1 MFPAKNK
8 ICLHL
13 IARKCRVLLRL
24 VWRTYLNAEASTQER
39 GEMFVNMLYEVVLVY
54 TQKSD
59 KVDKAIG
66 FSHAGHHFALTNQR
80 QQADE
85 T

>member
-1 MFPAKNK
+1 
-8 ICLHL
+8 
-13 IARKCRVLLRL
+13 
-24 VWRTYLNAEASTQER
+24 
-39 GEMFVNMLYEVVLVY
+39 MFVNMLYEVVLVY